1 VAEQLNT
8 EVKKKQTWL
17 SIFTIE
23 FLVVLLLLLALVI
36 FILAAREIFILK
48 NFIFDEDVFNALR
61 PYITPARTRFMNF
74 ITFFGKHDALIPL
87 NILLIGYFIYKKKRW
102 FAIRIAALALSSLL
116 LKFILK
122 FYFQRARPDIPV
134 IEKVDGYS
142 FPSGHALIG
151 VVFYGLVIFVI
162 WREVKQKWLKIALT
176 IFFVLFILL
185 ISFSRIYLRVHY
197 ASDVIAGIAVGFI
210 WLVLSLN
217 IIQRIEKKYIARR
230 SLKAEGLQK

>member
-1 VAEQLNT
+1 MNT
-8 EVKKKQTWL
+8 EIKKRQTWF

-23 FLVVLLLLLALVI
+23 FLVVLLMLLALIVFI
-36 FILAAREIFILK
+36 FAAREIFVLK
-48 NFIFDEDVFNALR
+48 NFVFDDDVFDALR
-61 PYITPARTRFMNF
+61 PYITPGRTRFMNF

-87 NILLIGYFIYKKKRW
+87 NILLITYFLYKEKRW
-102 FAIRIAALALSSLL
+102 FAIRITALALSSLL

-122 FYFQRARPDIPV
+122 LYFQRARPDIPV

-162 WREVKQKWLKIALT
+162 WHEVKQKWLKIALT
-176 IFFVLFILL
+176 ILFVLFILL

-217 IIQRIEKKYIARR
+217 FIHRIEKKYIARR
-230 SLKAEGLQK
+230 TLKAEGLEK

>member
-1 VAEQLNT
+1 
-8 EVKKKQTWL
+8 
-17 SIFTIE
+17 
-23 FLVVLLLLLALVI
+23 
-36 FILAAREIFILK
+36 
-48 NFIFDEDVFNALR
+48 
-61 PYITPARTRFMNF
+61 MNF
-74 ITFFGKHDALIPL
+74 ITFLGKHDALISL
-87 NILLIGYFIYKKKRW
+87 NILLIGYFLYKKKRW

-134 IEKVDGYS
+134 IEKVGGYS

-162 WREVKQKWLKIALT
+162 WHEVKQKWLKILLT
-176 IFFVLFILL
+176 IFFALLILL
-185 ISFSRIYLRVHY
+185 ISFSRVYLRVHY

-217 IIQRIEKKYIARR
+217 MIHRIEKKYVARR
-230 SLKAEGLQK
+230 TLKAEGLEK